1 MTFTCILLLIYLDKQ
16 MKNQSTSIAQSEQI
30 IEYTQ
35 YCLLV
40 TIVVFIV
47 TKLLSSKLVIF
58 NDDNNL
64 SKQTSSKTFAET
76 SSISIQ
82 TEIKQDYFV
91 PNNKNIFKRERTISV
106 NKSVQTPINVELDDV
121 LVHQPR
127 RTVNQ
132 CLDFLREKKNI
143 DDFLEEEIIELVQL
157 KHIPLYKLETYFT
170 DPIRGINLR

>member
-1 MTFTCILLLIYLDKQ
+1 M
-16 MKNQSTSIAQSEQI
+16 NNHSASIAQSEQI

-47 TKLLSSKLVIF
+47 TKLFSNKLVIF
-58 NDDNNL
+58 TDDNNL
-64 SKQTSSKTFAET
+64 SKKPSLLAATET
-76 SSISIQ
+76 NSISIQ
-82 TEIKQDYFV
+82 TDIKQDFFV
-91 PNNKNIFKRERTISV
+91 PNKNIIIKRERTISV

-121 LVHQPR
+121 MVHQPR